1 MAYKLT
7 EEWLPD
13 STSFL
18 FCFPALEIICDLG
31 SDTNGIAT
39 GRVPPS
45 VPPTQKKFTVSNLPS
60 PPTEKNPPPTIR
72 KSSPVW
78 PSAPSSIRDK
88 VHDTWTWFLSFDH
101 HLFLQHHRDQPDRFQ
116 RQAPQTGKTQTIDH
130 LSRSLL
136 NTTILYQCNIS
147 SNRTTVPGA
156 LYIIVVF

>member
-1 MAYKLT
+1 MLLICISYSCHKQLWWMANKLT

-31 SDTNGIAT
+31 NGIAT

-88 VHDTWTWFLSFDH
+88 VHDTWTCFY
-101 HLFLQHHRDQPDRFQ
+101 HLIIIFFFIIIAINLIDSKGRRHKPVRLKQLTTFPDLF
-116 RQAPQTGKTQTIDH
+116 
-130 LSRSLL
+130 
-136 NTTILYQCNIS
+136 
-147 SNRTTVPGA
+147 
-156 LYIIVVF
+156 